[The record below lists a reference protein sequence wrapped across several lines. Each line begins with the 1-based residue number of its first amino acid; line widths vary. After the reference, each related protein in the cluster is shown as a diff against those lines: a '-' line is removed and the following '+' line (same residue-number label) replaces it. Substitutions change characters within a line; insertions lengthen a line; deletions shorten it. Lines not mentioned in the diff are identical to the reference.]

1 MRQASGLAREGA
13 GTIGAAQRRVI
24 YAVQD
29 AHNAGFNVEEDLS
42 VTDTRTS
49 RTFAEQAARQAQ
61 AQALAGDIRQRAT
74 QLIGVEHEVAA
85 KIATATAPLD
95 TVGFHE
101 PPIAPSLPTPVP
113 HNEKPQIH
121 AVDRSWKQDPP
132 SPMPGDP
139 KDMTAVQAR
148 AAWDAVN
155 ADIARYNA
163 RCGRTFVL
171 PNEQAAYDAC
181 IADKGSLLERQAA
194 IRARLGELGVPVE
207 GEPPPAPD
215 PAGPQPNEGL
225 PPPGVSPPAESN
237 LTVGPPSRPIQQARG
252 GESLWDENG
261 GEWRYF
267 PGDNYRYPHWDYNPH
282 DSPTARWQNIPI
294 GDLPTHK

>member
-85 KIATATAPLD
+85 KIATATAPLN

-207 GEPPPAPD
+207 GEP
-215 PAGPQPNEGL
+215 L
-225 PPPGVSPPAESN
+225 
-237 LTVGPPSRPIQQARG
+237 L
-252 GESLWDENG
+252 
-261 GEWRYF
+261 
-267 PGDNYRYPHWDYNPH
+267 
-282 DSPTARWQNIPI
+282 
-294 GDLPTHK
+294 LPTPLDHNRTKAYLRPVSARLPRAT

>member
-85 KIATATAPLD
+85 KIATATAPLN

-148 AAWDAVN
+148 AA
-155 ADIARYNA
+155 
-163 RCGRTFVL
+163 
-171 PNEQAAYDAC
+171 YDAC
-181 IADKGSLLERQAA
+181 IADKGSLFERQAA

>member
-85 KIATATAPLD
+85 KIATATAPLN

-181 IADKGSLLERQAA
+181 IADKGSLFERKAA

-225 PPPGVSPPAESN
+225 PPPGVSPPPRA
-237 LTVGPPSRPIQQARG
+237 T
-252 GESLWDENG
+252 
-261 GEWRYF
+261 
-267 PGDNYRYPHWDYNPH
+267 
-282 DSPTARWQNIPI
+282 
-294 GDLPTHK
+294 

>member
-1 MRQASGLAREGA
+1 M
-13 GTIGAAQRRVI
+13 
-24 YAVQD
+24 
-29 AHNAGFNVEEDLS
+29 
-42 VTDTRTS
+42 
-49 RTFAEQAARQAQ
+49 
-61 AQALAGDIRQRAT
+61 
-74 QLIGVEHEVAA
+74 AA
-85 KIATATAPLD
+85 KIATATAPLN

-113 HNEKPQIH
+113 TTRNRKSTRSTAAGNKIH
-121 AVDRSWKQDPP
+121 PHRCRATR
-132 SPMPGDP
+132 

-181 IADKGSLLERQAA
+181 IADKGSLFERQAA